1 MVKVVPVAHCPIVG
15 VNVYNVVVVLFK
27 AGDQLPVI
35 PSFEIVGNGAKALP
49 EQIGLTA
56 VKVET
61 IDGRIVTEVVAT
73 TAAHPALAA
82 MV

>member
-61 IDGRIVTEVVAT
+61 IDGRIVTDVVAIT
-73 TAAHPALAA
+73 EAHPALAA